1 VQRRGSGLNLLVV
14 AGLAL
19 VLTSLSAASGASAPV
34 VRESVSSGGAQ
45 ANGHSLAASISADGR
60 YVAFYSSAT
69 NLVAGDTNGAR
80 DVFVHDNQ
88 TGATTRDSVSGSG
101 AQANGQSF
109 SPSISADGR
118 YVAFYSDAND
128 LVAGDTNNADDVFVH
143 DRQSGA
149 TTRVSVSSAGGQT
162 DGGSYL
168 PALSADGRYVAFV
181 SDATNL
187 VPGDSNR
194 LRDVFVHDLATGTTT
209 RVDVATNGD
218 EAQGGPST
226 APAISADGQL
236 VAFSSFAFNLIAT
249 DTNFESDIF
258 VHNLQ
263 TGDTSRVSQ
272 SADGFEVDGNS
283 FDPSLSGNGRYVAFD
298 SDAFDLV
305 PDDSNDAVDVFVVDR
320 VTGLVTRASL
330 DDAGGEPNDASTDPS
345 LNGDGR
351 FVAFSSEST
360 NLVPGDTNGAVDI
373 FIHDNLSGATTRLSV
388 KANGVEGDG
397 DSIRPALSADGHF
410 AAFDSQ
416 AANLVSGDGNGFSDV
431 FLRDATLAPPPPP
444 ATVRCRVPRV
454 VGLRL
459 ATARVRIVHAH
470 CRVGRIHRVHSKRV
484 GRVLRQ
490 SPRAGTVKP
499 RGAKVGL
506 TVGRR

>member
-1 VQRRGSGLNLLVV
+1 M
-14 AGLAL
+14 
-19 VLTSLSAASGASAPV
+19 
-34 VRESVSSGGAQ
+34 RESVASNGAQ
-45 ANGHSLAASISADGR
+45 ANGHSLASTISAEGR
-60 YVAFYSSAT
+60 FVAFYSSAT
-69 NLVAGDTNGAR
+69 NLVPGDTNGAR

-88 TGATTRDSVSGSG
+88 TGATTRVSVSSSG
-101 AQANGQSF
+101 GQANGQSF

-118 YVAFYSDAND
+118 YVAFYSDATN

-143 DRQSGA
+143 DRQTGA
-149 TTRVSVSSAGGQT
+149 TTRVSLSSAGGQT
-162 DGGSYL
+162 DAGSYL
-168 PALSADGRYVAFV
+168 PAISADGRYVAFV

-187 VPGDSNR
+187 VPGDTNR
-194 LRDVFVHDLATGTTT
+194 LRDVFVHDVAAGTTT

-226 APAISADGQL
+226 APAISADGQI

-249 DTNFESDIF
+249 DTNFESDVF

-263 TGDTSRVSQ
+263 TGDTSRVSV

-320 VTGLVTRASL
+320 QTGQVTRASL
-330 DDAGGEPNDASTDPS
+330 DDAGAEANDGSAEPS
-345 LNGDGR
+345 LNADGR

-360 NLVPGDTNGAVDI
+360 NLVPGDTNGAIDI

-388 KANGVEGDG
+388 KANGAEADG
-397 DSIRPALSADGHF
+397 DNIRPVLSADGHF
-410 AAFDSQ
+410 VAFDSQ
-416 AANLVSGDGNGFSDV
+416 ADNLVSGDGNGFSDV
-431 FLRDATLAPPPPP
+431 FLRDATVAPPPPP
-444 ATVRCRVPRV
+444 PAVRCHVPRV

-459 ATARVRIVHAH
+459 ATARTRISRAH

-484 GRVLRQ
+484 GRVLHQ
-490 SPRAGTVKP
+490 SPRAGAVKP
-499 RGAKVGL
+499 KGTKVNL

>member
-168 PALSADGRYVAFV
+168 PALSADGRYVAF
-181 SDATNL
+181 
-187 VPGDSNR
+187 
-194 LRDVFVHDLATGTTT
+194 
-209 RVDVATNGD
+209 
-218 EAQGGPST
+218 
-226 APAISADGQL
+226 
-236 VAFSSFAFNLIAT
+236 
-249 DTNFESDIF
+249 
-258 VHNLQ
+258 
-263 TGDTSRVSQ
+263 
-272 SADGFEVDGNS
+272 
-283 FDPSLSGNGRYVAFD
+283 
-298 SDAFDLV
+298 
-305 PDDSNDAVDVFVVDR
+305 
-320 VTGLVTRASL
+320 
-330 DDAGGEPNDASTDPS
+330 
-345 LNGDGR
+345 
-351 FVAFSSEST
+351 SSEST

>member
-1 VQRRGSGLNLLVV
+1 LL
-14 AGLAL
+14 AGCGL
-19 VLTSLSAASGASAPV
+19 VLAILPAASGASAPV
-34 VRESVSSGGAQ
+34 VRESVSSAGAQ
-45 ANGHSLAASISADGR
+45 ANGHSLAAAISADGR

-88 TGATTRDSVSGSG
+88 TGATTRVSVSSSG

-109 SPSISADGR
+109 SPALSADGR
-118 YVAFYSDAND
+118 YVAFYSDATD

-143 DRQSGA
+143 DRQTGA
-149 TTRVSVSSAGGQT
+149 TTRVSLSSAGAQA

-168 PALSADGRYVAFV
+168 PAISADGRYVAFV

-187 VPGDSNR
+187 APGDANR
-194 LRDVFVHDLATGTTT
+194 LRDVFVRDLTTGTTT

-226 APAISADGQL
+226 APAISANGQL

-249 DTNFESDIF
+249 DTNFESDVF

-263 TGDTSRVSQ
+263 TGDTSRVSV
-272 SADGFEVDGNS
+272 STDGFEVDGNS
-283 FDPSLSGNGRYVAFD
+283 VDPSLSGNGRYVAFD

-305 PDDSNDAVDVFVVDR
+305 LDDSNDAADVFVVDR
-320 VTGLVTRASL
+320 QTGVVTRASL
-330 DDAGGEPNDASTDPS
+330 DDAGSEANDGSARPS
-345 LNGDGR
+345 LDGDGR

-360 NLVPGDTNGAVDI
+360 NLVPGDTNGSVDI
-373 FIHDNLSGATTRLSV
+373 FVHDNLSGATTRLSV
-388 KANGVEGDG
+388 KANGVEADG
-397 DSIRPALSADGHF
+397 DSIRPALSADGRSV
-410 AAFDSQ
+410 AFDSQ
-416 AANLVSGDGNGFSDV
+416 ATNLVSGDGNGFSDV
-431 FLRDATLAPPPPP
+431 FLRDATVAPPPPP
-444 ATVRCRVPRV
+444 PAVRCHVPKV

-459 ATARVRIVHAH
+459 ATARSRIVHGH

-490 SPRAGTVKP
+490 NPRAGAVKP
-499 RGAKVGL
+499 RGTKVSL

>member
-1 VQRRGSGLNLLVV
+1 M
-14 AGLAL
+14 
-19 VLTSLSAASGASAPV
+19 
-34 VRESVSSGGAQ
+34 RESVSSAGAQ
-45 ANGHSLAASISADGR
+45 ANGHSLAASIRADGR

-69 NLVAGDTNGAR
+69 NLVAGDTKGRRRSSTKPDRRNDPR
-80 DVFVHDNQ
+80 
-88 TGATTRDSVSGSG
+88 SVSSSG
-101 AQANGQSF
+101 GQANGQSF
-109 SPSISADGR
+109 S
-118 YVAFYSDAND
+118 
-128 LVAGDTNNADDVFVH
+128 
-143 DRQSGA
+143 
-149 TTRVSVSSAGGQT
+149 
-162 DGGSYL
+162 
-168 PALSADGRYVAFV
+168 PALSADGRYVAFTRMRRTSSAATRTTPDIFVRNMRTGRTARV
-181 SDATNL
+181 SVTSRGRRSGPNGSNAPTISSDGRYVAFHSDMTNL
-187 VPGDSNR
+187 VRGDTNGIC
-194 LRDVFVHDLATGTTT
+194 DIFVHDRDGKTT

-226 APAISADGQL
+226 APALSADGQL

-249 DTNFESDIF
+249 DTNFESDVF

-263 TGDTSRVSQ
+263 TGDTSRVSE
-272 SADGFEVDGNS
+272 SAGGFEVDGNS

-320 VTGLVTRASL
+320 QTGLVTRASL
-330 DDAGGEPNDASTDPS
+330 DDAGSEANDGSAKPS

-388 KANGVEGDG
+388 KANGVEADG
-397 DSIRPALSADGHF
+397 DSIRPVLSADAHF
-410 AAFDSQ
+410 VTFDSQ
-416 AANLVSGDGNGFSDV
+416 ADNLVSGDRNGFSDV
-431 FLRDATLAPPPPP
+431 FLRDATVASPPPPP
-444 ATVRCRVPRV
+444 AVRCHVPRV

-459 ATARVRIVHAH
+459 ATARTRIGHAH

-484 GRVLRQ
+484 GRVLHQ
-490 SPRAGTVKP
+490 SPRAGAVKA
-499 RGAKVGL
+499 RGTKVSL